1 MKHVYKSWVVFLGL
15 YSFLTWLPFFHLL
28 LRHLLLWTCSSSHI
42 FSLLSHNF
50 TLEALTTT
58 WQLIWL
64 SFLLIDKVRHAPS
77 LFLLSRGWIYFWYD
91 LSLYQ
96 LEISWFTNCLIFLML
111 FLLHLN
117 HFNEVILLRIVQSF
131 RSFFFVWRIFF
142 RGLTRVR

>member
-1 MKHVYKSWVVFLGL
+1 MKHVHKSWVVLLAL
-15 YSFLTWLPFFHLL
+15 YSFLTCLPFLHLL
-28 LRHLLLWTCSSSHI
+28 LRHLLLRTCSSSNI

-50 TLEALTTT
+50 TLKALTTT

-64 SFLLIDKVRHAPS
+64 SFLLIDKVRHAPG
-77 LFLLSRGWIYFWYD
+77 LFLLSRGWIYFWYG

-96 LEISWFTNCLIFLML
+96 LEISCFPNCLIFLML

-117 HFNEVILLRIVQSF
+117 HFNEVILLWIVQSF
-131 RSFFFVWRIFF
+131 GSFFVIRRMFL